1 MSLEA
6 LEASAIGFLANMP
19 EPGPE
24 DVRKVLRMMLQLR
37 ADLQGSI
44 DDNQIELAAKRIE
57 ARLIIGMTDASKIQ
71 LPFQD
76 WLPQRRGD
84 QNLFYYPRYRKWLE
98 QVKGFAPAVLG
109 VLDKDSDKIVG
120 LFEDPDRTGVW
131 SRRGLVV
138 GHVQSGKTANYT
150 GAICKA
156 ADYGYRFIVLLT
168 GIQENLRIQTQERI
182 EDGFIG
188 LNSEAGGGID
198 SSKAIA
204 GVGKF
209 GLDRR
214 PMSLTS
220 RDSDFSISRAK
231 LPVPLQAVKEPVIL
245 VMKKNG
251 HILRNLI
258 EWLRNNSQDSG
269 GRISGIPMLLIDDEA
284 DNASINTA
292 SDAGS
297 PTSINARLRELL
309 SLFDRNTYVGYT
321 ATPFAN
327 IFIDPES
334 VDAMKRE
341 DLFPRHF
348 IVSLD
353 APTNYVGPDRVFM
366 SEGDLRYTLRP
377 ISDHYATLPERHKI
391 SHEPSNLPESLC
403 EATRSFVLARAVRIA
418 RGHEAAHSSM
428 LVNVSRFNSV
438 QAKVTGLINDFL
450 NTLRTA
456 CQGHAMLPFKEAL
469 GDPQLRAL
477 HAVWT
482 ERYQSHAREQW
493 NEIQPL
499 LARAVGP
506 IEVRTIN
513 SRSPDTLDY
522 RRYREKG
529 LHVIAVGGL
538 SLSRGFTLEGL
549 TVSYFLRNSIMYDTL
564 LQMGRWFGYRDGY
577 EDACR
582 IYMTKDAIS
591 WYEHICEASEELRDE
606 FRRMERAGRRPEDFG
621 LRVRSHPDSLIVT
634 ARNKMRTGRSVKH
647 YVSLGGR
654 LIETTALR
662 AEPLILKANKETLEA
677 FVTKFDSVSGS
688 ATSKD
693 LGYLWRAVPASIIKD
708 FLRTFRNHDDASMK
722 TQADPVT
729 TYISA
734 REATE
739 LGQWD
744 VCLYSPTEAAGPDSA
759 IQRYKVHQQFRSAE
773 LRAPADGTA
782 YFAVSGGASR
792 VASRGAERAGMSNE
806 EVEAAKTAFRARAGT
821 SGSAPKNM
829 SDKDYR
835 EFRTRPLLM
844 LHLLKL
850 EYQRGTESET
860 HRLESVVAWGIS
872 FPGSN
877 VKDPEVE
884 YVVNTRWWNEN
895 FGDDLEE
902 YAEEGMDAS

>member
-6 LEASAIGFLANMP
+6 LEASAIGFLVNMP
-19 EPGPE
+19 DPGPE
-24 DVRKVLRMMLQLR
+24 DVRKVLKTMWQLR
-37 ADLQGSI
+37 PDLQGLI
-44 DDNQIELAAKRIE
+44 DDDQLERAAKRIE
-57 ARLIIGMTDASKIQ
+57 AKLVIGMTDASKIQ
-71 LPFQD
+71 LPFQE
-76 WLPQRRGD
+76 WLPQRRVE
-84 QNLFYYPRYRKWLE
+84 QKLFYYPRYRKWLE
-98 QVKGFAPAVLG
+98 QVRGFAPTVLG

-120 LFEDPDRTGVW
+120 LFEDPGRAGAW

-150 GAICKA
+150 GVICKA

-168 GIQENLRIQTQERI
+168 GIQENLRVQTQERI

-188 LNSEAGGGID
+188 LNSEAGGSID
-198 SSKAIA
+198 TSKAIA

-292 SDAGS
+292 VDATS

-327 IFIDPES
+327 IFIDPVS

-353 APTNYVGPDRVFM
+353 APTNYVGPGRIFM
-366 SEGDLRYTLRP
+366 PDGDLRHTLRP
-377 ISDHYATLPERHKI
+377 INDHHLSLPERHKI
-391 SHEPSNLPESLC
+391 THEPPALPESLY
-403 EATRSFVLARAVRIA
+403 EAVRCFVLSRAVRIV

-438 QAKVTGLINDFL
+438 QSKVTGLINDFL

-456 CQGHAMLPFKEAL
+456 CQGHALLPLAEAL
-469 GDPQLRAL
+469 RDPQIRSL
-477 HAVWT
+477 HSLWN
-482 ERYQSHAREQW
+482 EKYQFHIREQW
-493 NEIQPL
+493 HDVQRL
-499 LARAVGP
+499 LARAIGP

-513 SRSPDTLDY
+513 SKSADRLDY
-522 RRYREKG
+522 RKYKERG

-538 SLSRGFTLEGL
+538 TLSRGFTLEGL
-549 TVSYFLRNSIMYDTL
+549 TISYFLRNSIMYDTL

-577 EDACR
+577 EDSCR

-591 WYEHICEASEELRDE
+591 WYEHICEATEELRDE
-606 FRRMERAGRRPEDFG
+606 FRQMERAGRRPEDFG

-647 YVSLGGR
+647 LVSLGGR

-662 AEPLILKANKETLEA
+662 ADPATVKANKDALDTLVSKLDA
-677 FVTKFDSVSGS
+677 AAGRAVTRNFGHLWSG
-688 ATSKD
+688 
-693 LGYLWRAVPASIIKD
+693 VPASAIKD
-708 FLRTFRNHDDASMK
+708 FIRTFRNHDDASMK
-722 TQADPVT
+722 TQAEPVT
-729 TYISA
+729 EYISA
-734 REATE
+734 REGTE
-739 LGQWD
+739 LAAWD
-744 VCLYSPTEAAGPDSA
+744 VCLYSPSEAKGPDST
-759 IQRYKVHQQFRSAE
+759 ISPYSVRQQFRN
-773 LRAPADGTA
+773 ADARSPVDGAA

-792 VASRGAERAGMSNE
+792 VASRGAERAGMSDDE
-806 EVEAAKTAFRARAGT
+806 IEAARASFKARST
-821 SGSAPKNM
+821 SSTAPKNM

-844 LHLLKL
+844 LHLLNL
-850 EYQRGTESET
+850 EYGAESEK
-860 HRLESVVAWGIS
+860 RNLENVVAWGIS
-872 FPGSN
+872 FPYSRL
-877 VKDPEVE
+877 KDPEVE

-895 FGDDLEE
+895 FGEDLEE
-902 YAEEGMDAS
+902 YAEEEKDAA

>member
-1 MSLEA
+1 MSLEG
-6 LEASAIGFLANMP
+6 LEASAIGFLVNMP

-24 DVRKVLRMMLQLR
+24 DVRNVLRTMLGLR
-37 ADLQGSI
+37 PDLKGQI
-44 DDNQIELAAKRIE
+44 DDDQIEHAAKRIE
-57 ARLIIGMTDASKIQ
+57 AKLVIGMTDASKIQ
-71 LPFQD
+71 LPFQE
-76 WLPQRRGD
+76 WLPQRRAE
-84 QNLFYYPRYRKWLE
+84 QKLFYYPRYRKWLE
-98 QVKGFAPAVLG
+98 QVRGFAPAVLG

-120 LFEDPDRTGVW
+120 LFEDPDRLGAW

-168 GIQENLRIQTQERI
+168 GIQENLRVQTQERI

-188 LNSEAGGGID
+188 LDSEAGGSID
-198 SSKAIA
+198 TSKAIA

-292 SDAGS
+292 SDATS

-353 APTNYVGPDRVFM
+353 APTNYVGPERIFM
-366 SEGDLRYTLRP
+366 ADGDLRHTLQP
-377 ISDHYATLPERHKI
+377 ISDHHTTLPERHKI

-403 EATRSFVLARAVRIA
+403 EATRSFVLSRAIRIA

-438 QAKVTGLINDFL
+438 QGKVTGLINDFL

-456 CQGHAMLPFKEAL
+456 CQGHALLPLAEAL
-469 GDPQLRAL
+469 RDPQLRAL

-482 ERYQSHAREQW
+482 ERYQPHVREQW
-493 NEIQPL
+493 DQIQPL

-506 IEVRTIN
+506 VEVRTIN

-522 RRYREKG
+522 RKYRERG

-564 LQMGRWFGYRDGY
+564 LQMGRWFGYRDAY

-647 YVSLGGR
+647 LVSLGGR

-662 AEPLILKANKETLEA
+662 ADPPTLRANKDTLDA
-677 FVTKFDSVSGS
+677 FVAKFDAAAGS
-688 ATSKD
+688 ATSRD
-693 LGYLWRAVPASIIKD
+693 FGHLWRGVPAPLVKD

-722 TQADPVT
+722 TQAGPVAA
-729 TYISA
+729 YISA
-734 REATE
+734 REASE
-739 LGQWD
+739 LARWD
-744 VCLYSPTEAAGPDSA
+744 VCLYSPADAKGRDSP
-759 IQRYKVHQQFRSAE
+759 IRPYNVRQQFRSAD
-773 LRAPADGTA
+773 LRSPTDGTA

-792 VASRGAERAGMSNE
+792 VASRGAERAGMSDD
-806 EVEAAKTAFRARAGT
+806 EVEAAKAAFKARAGS
-821 SGSAPKNM
+821 SGAPKNM

-844 LHLLKL
+844 LHLLNVEYGPSTDIHNL
-850 EYQRGTESET
+850 EN
-860 HRLESVVAWGIS
+860 VVAWGIS

-902 YAEEGMDAS
+902 YAEEGMDAA